1 MDLKAVAEYLG
12 ITADSARTYHG
23 RAQHNRRNGT
33 PRPGDLPPAD
43 GRVGNSPV
51 WDVSTIED
59 WILQR
64 PGQGV
69 GGGRPKT
76 TPQDS

>member
-1 MDLKAVAEYLG
+1 MDLQAIADRLG
-12 ITADSARTYHG
+12 ITAQSARAYHG
-23 RAQHNRRNGT
+23 RAERNRRTGQ
-33 PRPGDLPPAD
+33 PLPGDLPPAD